1 MVLVQ
6 TQYQF
11 SVCWFISYTYVA
23 KKLLKVQ
30 GKLGISGQL
39 VYGERAW
46 NA

>member
-11 SVCWFISYTYVA
+11 SDVLVYQLYLCC
-23 KKLLKVQ
+23 KKVFKVQ